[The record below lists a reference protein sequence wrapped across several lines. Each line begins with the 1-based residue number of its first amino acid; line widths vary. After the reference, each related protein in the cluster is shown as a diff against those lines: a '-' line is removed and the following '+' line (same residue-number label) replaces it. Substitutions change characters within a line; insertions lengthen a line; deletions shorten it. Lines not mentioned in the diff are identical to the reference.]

1 MCTHRHPLGGRN
13 FESFSEDPYL
23 AGKLAAQNVLGVEST
38 SVSATI
44 KHFAAN
50 EQETQRL
57 SVDEII
63 SERALREIYLKPFEI
78 AVKEAKPGAVMT
90 AYNKVNG
97 HHADSQTFLLQQVL
111 RGEWGWDG
119 LVMSDWGGTN
129 SVAAALNAGLDL
141 EMPGPTRWRKV
152 EDVLQAI
159 KAGEVSEQTIDVRT
173 LHVLQFLE
181 RQKCFDDPKIP
192 DEQAINKPEH
202 QALIREAGAKGIVL
216 LKNNGGVLP
225 LTKEKVQGKK
235 IAIFGLA
242 KECLSNGGGSA
253 SVNAHYKISPWDA
266 LSETWKDDNVE
277 LVFAE
282 GLYKSFRWTGKHANR
297 FTGARTLRQL
307 PLISENVVDNEG
319 GSGFTLRKYNI
330 GETKAYQTLN
340 GQSDSQFFIHTNFDV
355 VNTNVE
361 LEGVLTAPRSENFYM
376 TLSGLG
382 PSKVLINDKLVYE
395 QTGSSPDPM
404 GFLLGG
410 VSEELVEF
418 AMEAGQKY
426 KILITSS
433 PPTAQEG
440 EDLGILEG
448 KTGVRLGCMSKKEHD
463 TDLLGEAVA
472 LAKEADYALVFT
484 GHTTAW
490 ETEGQDQTGFNLP
503 KDGSQDRLVAGVA
516 AANPNT
522 IVVNSTGVAIA
533 MPWLDNIAGLLQT
546 WFPGQ
551 EAGNSIAD
559 ILTGKVNPEGALTC
573 SFPKELSSAP
583 AHGNFP
589 GEYKGRQL
597 TVNYAEGV
605 FVGYR
610 HFDTLPADKLNF
622 PFGFGLSYTTFE
634 HEKFSVKP
642 HPHGEEWTV
651 AVDVKNTGKVAGA
664 AVVQIYVGSS
674 KRKPE
679 NPIKALVAFG
689 KATLE
694 AGESKVVELRVKAR
708 DFASWSEK
716 EHRWVVEAGE
726 YEFGAWRGA
735 GDLVSMVKVDVDA
748 WSGAP

>member
-1 MCTHRHPLGGRN
+1 
-13 FESFSEDPYL
+13 
-23 AGKLAAQNVLGVEST
+23 
-38 SVSATI
+38 
-44 KHFAAN
+44 
-50 EQETQRL
+50 
-57 SVDEII
+57 
-63 SERALREIYLKPFEI
+63 
-78 AVKEAKPGAVMT
+78 
-90 AYNKVNG
+90 
-97 HHADSQTFLLQQVL
+97 
-111 RGEWGWDG
+111 
-119 LVMSDWGGTN
+119 
-129 SVAAALNAGLDL
+129 
-141 EMPGPTRWRKV
+141 
-152 EDVLQAI
+152 
-159 KAGEVSEQTIDVRT
+159 
-173 LHVLQFLE
+173 
-181 RQKCFDDPKIP
+181 
-192 DEQAINKPEH
+192 
-202 QALIREAGAKGIVL
+202 
-216 LKNNGGVLP
+216 
-225 LTKEKVQGKK
+225 
-235 IAIFGLA
+235 
-242 KECLSNGGGSA
+242 
-253 SVNAHYKISPWDA
+253 
-266 LSETWKDDNVE
+266 
-277 LVFAE
+277 
-282 GLYKSFRWTGKHANR
+282 
-297 FTGARTLRQL
+297 LRQL

-330 GETKAYQTLN
+330 GETKPYQTLN

-361 LEGVLTAPRSENFYM
+361 L
-376 TLSGLG
+376 
-382 PSKVLINDKLVYE
+382 VLINDKLIYE
-395 QTGSSPDPM
+395 QKGSSPDPM

-418 AMEAGQKY
+418 AMEADQKY

-490 ETEGQDQTGFNLP
+490 ETEGQDQTGYNLP

-522 IVVNSTGVAIA
+522 

-634 HEKFSVKP
+634 FADFSVDAKSQS
-642 HPHGEEWTV
+642 EWTA
-651 AVDVKNTGKVAGA
+651 AVNVKNTGKVAGA
-664 AVVQIYVGSS
+664 ALVQVYVGSS
-674 KRKPE
+674 KRVPE
-679 NPIKALVAFG
+679 NPIKVLVAFG
-689 KATLE
+689 KTTLE
-694 AGESKVVELRVKAR
+694 AGESRVVKLDVKAR
-708 DFASWSEK
+708 DFASWSEA
-716 EHRWVVEAGE
+716 EHKWVVEAGD
-726 YEFGAWRGA
+726 FDFSIARSA
-735 GDLVSMVKVDVDA
+735 ADLIATKKVTVEGQ
-748 WSGAP
+748 SEEP